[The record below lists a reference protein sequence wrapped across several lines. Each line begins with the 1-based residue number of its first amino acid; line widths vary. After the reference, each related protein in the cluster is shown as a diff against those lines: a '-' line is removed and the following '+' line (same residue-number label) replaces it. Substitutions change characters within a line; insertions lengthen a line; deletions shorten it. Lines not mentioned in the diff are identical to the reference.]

1 MTNLNV
7 LKSKDITLLTKICI
21 VKAMVFPVVMYGC
34 ESWTITKADAEE
46 LMVLNYGAGKNSWES
61 LGLQGDQI
69 SQSKGIQPWILI
81 GRTGAEAEASKL
93 WPPDLKT
100 WLIGKD
106 PNAEKDWGDEEK
118 WATEDEM
125 VGWHH
130 QLNGHESEPTL
141 RDTERQGSQACC
153 SSLGH
158 KVSDTTEPLNN
169 NKMQSTSCWMNHKLE
184 SGC

>member
-1 MTNLNV
+1 M
-7 LKSKDITLLTKICI
+7 LKNWWFWI
-21 VKAMVFPVVMYGC
+21 
-34 ESWTITKADAEE
+34 
-46 LMVLNYGAGKNSWES
+46 MVLEKTLES
-61 LGLQGDQI
+61 PLDCKEIKSVNLKEF
-69 SQSKGIQPWILI
+69 SPEYLLE
-81 GRTGAEAEASKL
+81 RTGAEAEAPKL

-100 WLIGKD
+100 WFIGKD
-106 PNAEKDWGDEEK
+106 PNAEKDWGEEEK

-130 QLNGHESEPTL
+130 QLNGHEFEPTL

-153 SSLGH
+153 SSFGH